1 IRHLEDRV
9 LTTLSGGEKQLV
21 ALACCLVLE
30 SRYLLLDEPFANLDS
45 LTAQSLLEKLTEIQQ
60 KKKIGILLIDH
71 QVAPVADWV
80 QEWLLLTDA
89 FQSVPSQLL
98 LEQEEQLRQTMIKP
112 SLIPIEPQ
120 PLLRFE
126 NFRLPIGRHSLLIK
140 DEVFSTGERIGITG
154 KSGIGKSTFF
164 KALLQQVPYD
174 GTIYYQEQCLTSRS
188 RPFDRM
194 SWVMQNPQDQ
204 FLASSVAQ
212 ELANGQERED
222 LSEKLNQLG
231 LWEKQEDSPFLL
243 SQGQQRRLAVA
254 CLIDREI
261 PILLVDEP
269 TYGQDLRQSWQ
280 LMSLLADKAASG
292 TLVFIIS
299 HDLRLLSD
307 FCDRTFDFNH
317 FVKESSNEVPKPN
330 SQAADFI
337 RAGFARLFSR

>member
-1 IRHLEDRV
+1 
-9 LTTLSGGEKQLV
+9 
-21 ALACCLVLE
+21 
-30 SRYLLLDEPFANLDS
+30 
-45 LTAQSLLEKLTEIQQ
+45 
-60 KKKIGILLIDH
+60 
-71 QVAPVADWV
+71 
-80 QEWLLLTDA
+80 
-89 FQSVPSQLL
+89 
-98 LEQEEQLRQTMIKP
+98 
-112 SLIPIEPQ
+112 
-120 PLLRFE
+120 
-126 NFRLPIGRHSLLIK
+126 
-140 DEVFSTGERIGITG
+140 
-154 KSGIGKSTFF
+154 
-164 KALLQQVPYD
+164 
-174 GTIYYQEQCLTSRS
+174 
-188 RPFDRM
+188 
-194 SWVMQNPQDQ
+194 MQNPQDQ